1 MRASGIGDIL
11 RSGFALSTLVHD
23 LKTANPSKGGDA
35 KPPV

>member
-1 MRASGIGDIL
+1 MLRGSRAVC
-11 RSGFALSTLVHD
+11 TLGLD